1 MLLHS
6 ALPDF
11 AMRLPALLSSA
22 LVFGASASLAQG
34 PAGASA
40 PPLWEV
46 GAFGL
51 GVSQQAYPGSDQHIQ
66 RGLVLPYFVYRGE
79 FLRTDRET
87 LGLRALRSPRYEFDI
102 GFAGSFGSNADDI
115 SARRGMADL
124 GTLVEFGPRLKLNLG
139 QAAGGR
145 WRLELPLRGVFD
157 LSDGFANRGLS
168 FEPELQYQRRS
179 PLGFAYGTSVG
190 AVFANQRL
198 AGTFYTVQPSEA
210 TATRAAYTA
219 KSGLIAWRAGVSIS
233 KDITPDWRLFGF
245 ARFDSV
251 AGAANEGS
259 PLVRRTSGAS
269 AGLGLSWTW
278 MRSQARAAD

>member
-1 MLLHS
+1 MRRTPLLS
-6 ALPDF
+6 TLAWV
-11 AMRLPALLSSA
+11 ATTLPAIASGQSA
-22 LVFGASASLAQG
+22 QPS
-34 PAGASA
+34 

-51 GVSQQAYPGSDQHIQ
+51 GVSQQAYPGSDQHVR
-66 RGLVLPYFVYRGE
+66 RGLALPYFVYRGE
-79 FLRTDRET
+79 FLRADRET
-87 LGLRALRSPRYEFDI
+87 LGLRALRSPRYEVDV

-145 WRLELPLRGVFD
+145 WRLDLPVRGVFD

-179 PLGFAYGTSVG
+179 PLGFAYGTSLG

-198 AGTFYTVQPSEA
+198 ASTFYTVRPNEA

-219 KSGLIAWRAGVSIS
+219 NSGLIAWRAGVSIS

-245 ARFDSV
+245 ARVDSV
-251 AGAANEGS
+251 AGAANEDS
-259 PLVRRTSGAS
+259 PLVRRTSGVS

-278 MRSQARAAD
+278 MRSQAQAAD